1 MSLEANIGKRGNI
14 LEVGPENASQVY
26 VIQFYFIFLKILFF
40 VSISYT
46 RWFMLTFFWLSNIC
60 PLTYTFLSVALARF
74 SCLVLSWMK
83 GSLSLWWST
92 PIWSQKCCQ
101 YFLIF
106 GKGLMVH
113 WKICWSNF
121 VKQLMKLFG
130 VVPNCWFSLTVQ
142 RSWYVL
148 GSSFVHYAFSTK
160 GIYIVLHLTFLC
172 KLPFSLFAS
181 YVSFTVLAFSC
192 RSVYENYV
200 LYI

>member
-1 MSLEANIGKRGNI
+1 
-14 LEVGPENASQVY
+14 
-26 VIQFYFIFLKILFF
+26 
-40 VSISYT
+40 
-46 RWFMLTFFWLSNIC
+46 MLTFFWLSNIC
-60 PLTYTFLSVALARF
+60 PPTYTFLSVALARF

-113 WKICWSNF
+113 WKICWSDF

-130 VVPNCWFSLTVQ
+130 VVPNCWFSLTAQ

-148 GSSFVHYAFSTK
+148 GSSLFIMLSLQK
-160 GIYIVLHLTFLC
+160 EYILFYI
-172 KLPFSLFAS
+172 LPSC
-181 YVSFTVLAFSC
+181 VSFLFPFLPHMSPSQFLLSHVEVFMRIMSYT
-192 RSVYENYV
+192 YN
-200 LYI
+200 